1 MKSHAPRK
9 SAPRIQD
16 PRNESSADSSP
27 GNKRQQREF
36 GKDRDD
42 AHSNTSE
49 GDPSTHAK
57 AVKKDPE
64 GKSSRR
70 RNELLLI
77 TITASIGFIL
87 DLISF
92 NEDAKSP
99 MPNRAINYALG
110 NLPFIM
116 VLWKYEISKIFKK

>member
-1 MKSHAPRK
+1 MKPHAPRK
-9 SAPRIQD
+9 SAPRLQD

-27 GNKRQQREF
+27 DSRRQQREF

-42 AHSNTSE
+42 AHSGTSE
-49 GDPSTHAK
+49 GGRNTHSK
-57 AVKKDPE
+57 TVEKDSE
-64 GKSSRR
+64 ESSSRR

-87 DLISF
+87 DLVSF

-99 MPNRAINYALG
+99 MPNRAISYALG

-116 VLWKYEISKIFKK
+116 VLWKYEVSKLFKK